1 MADAEQEIVLQTE
14 IAKGRFRCRA
24 FSGVPA
30 ARRSWISIVSSGS
43 DAGRK
48 LVGELAAELE
58 AVLLGSS
65 PQATV
70 ADTDCY
76 AAPAD
81 IKPSDL
87 PDRLKVLVLVGSNDW
102 KFSDQH
108 WYGTW
113 ESDRDQ
119 SYLML
124 LRPPGEYK
132 DQFDSSIKPDAS
144 TGKDHLLHRINAGTW
159 TSSIAETLPPILAR
173 AEITSSI
180 SRVFVSYR
188 RLETLPVAL
197 QLFDR
202 LVQEGFDVFLDRFS
216 IPTGYDFQRRLNQEL
231 EDKSMVVLLESKSLK
246 DSKWT
251 QHEIDFAK
259 RNRLGMLALRMPDV
273 TADAQVASI
282 FPPSRENLEKADFV
296 KPAVYDLIEKV
307 DQWQKLTDDALN
319 RVTAR
324 IKVAHADALFQR
336 RYRLRGDVVAAL
348 NAEQGVQAQYCAV
361 GPLKVVCGSEEHVV
375 WLTTRPPEVEDFRS
389 VYGAHHARTSPTE
402 DSRGIIV
409 GPQAALEPDRMDQ
422 LHWLRKVSQCLSF
435 DEGNLPDFARRLAK
449 RDWS

>member
-14 IAKGRFRCRA
+14 IAKGQFRCRA

-58 AVLLGSS
+58 TVLLGSS
-65 PQATV
+65 PQAAV
-70 ADTDCY
+70 ADIDCY

-81 IKPSDL
+81 IKPSEL
-87 PDRLKVLVLVGSNDW
+87 PDRFKVLVLVGSNDC

-113 ESDRDQ
+113 EADRDQ
-119 SYLML
+119 SYVML
-124 LRPPGEYK
+124 VRPPGNYD

-144 TGKDHLLHRINAGTW
+144 TGKDHLLRRVNAGTW
-159 TSSIAETLPPILAR
+159 TGSIVETLPFILSR
-173 AEITSSI
+173 AQITSSI

-202 LVQEGFDVFLDRFS
+202 LVKEGFDVFLDRFS
-216 IPTGYDFQRRLNQEL
+216 IPPGYDFQRRLHQEL
-231 EDKSMVVLLESKSLK
+231 EDKSMVVLLESKLLK

-273 TADAQVASI
+273 KADAQVASI
-282 FPPSRENLEKADFV
+282 STPSRENLEDADFAG
-296 KPAVYDLIEKV
+296 PAVYDPVEKV
-307 DQWQKLTDDALN
+307 DQWPALTKGALD

-324 IKVAHADALFQR
+324 IKTAHADALFQR

-348 NAEQGVQAQYCAV
+348 NAEHGVQAQYCAV
-361 GPLKVVCGSEEHVV
+361 GPLKVVCGSDEHVV

-389 VYGAHHARTSPTE
+389 VYGAHLAQTSPTP

-422 LHWLRKVSQCLSF
+422 LHWLREVSRCLSF
-435 DEGNLPDFARRLAK
+435 DEGNLKDFARRLAT
-449 RDWS
+449 RDWP

>member
-1 MADAEQEIVLQTE
+1 MADAAHEIVLQTE
-14 IAKGRFRCRA
+14 MAEGRFRCRA

-30 ARRSWISIVSSGS
+30 ARRSWISIVASGS

-70 ADTDCY
+70 ADIDCY

-81 IKPSDL
+81 IKPSDQ
-87 PDRLKVLVLVGSNDW
+87 PERLKVLILIGSNDW
-102 KFSDQH
+102 RFADQP

-119 SYLML
+119 SYVML
-124 LRPPGEYK
+124 VRPPGKYE
-132 DQFDSSIKPDAS
+132 DQFDPSIGD
-144 TGKDHLLHRINAGTW
+144 THLLRRVNAGSW
-159 TSSIAETLPPILAR
+159 THSIVETLPSILAR
-173 AEITSSI
+173 AEITSNV
-180 SRVFVSYR
+180 SRIFISYR

-202 LVQEGFDVFLDRFS
+202 LVHEGFDVFLDRFS
-216 IPTGYDFQRRLNQEL
+216 IPPGYDFQRRLHQEL
-231 EDKSMVVLLESKSLK
+231 EDKSMVVLLESKLLK

-259 RNRLGMLALRMPDV
+259 RNRLGMLSLRMPDV
-273 TADAQVASI
+273 KGDALLASI
-282 FPPSRENLEKADFV
+282 FPGARENLEVEHFV
-296 KPAVYDLIEKV
+296 GPAVHDPIENV
-307 DQWQKLTDDALN
+307 DQWPALKVEALD
-319 RVTAR
+319 RVIGR
-324 IKVAHADALFQR
+324 IKVAHAAALFQR

-348 NAEQGVQAQYCAV
+348 NAEHGVNAQYCAV
-361 GPLKVVCGSEEHVV
+361 GPLKVVCGSDEHVV

-389 VYGAHHARTSPTE
+389 VYGAHCARPSPTP

-409 GPQAALEPDRMDQ
+409 GPQAALEPDRIDQ
-422 LHWLRKVSQCLSF
+422 LQWLREVSRCPSF
-435 DEGNLPDFARRLAK
+435 DEGNLRDFAHRLAT
-449 RDWS
+449 RDWP